1 MRGVASRSQEME
13 RRSLSAHQAAEPLNL
28 LNDREEFHMRG
39 TTTRRTNR
47 RIATAFLLV
56 AVASSLVLQTQ
67 NVPTTHA
74 ASREPVRARHGI
86 VASTNEIASHVGVDI
101 MKRGGN
107 AVDAAIAVAFALAVT
122 HPAAGN
128 LGGGGF
134 MMIRLND
141 GRTTAIDYREMAPA
155 AATRNIYLDKNG
167 KVIEGEGGSIEGY
180 RAAGVPGTVRGME
193 LALKKYGSGK
203 MSWAQLIEPA
213 RRLAANG
220 FNVTYTLSRSLRG
233 SREYLSK
240 YPETKRIYLNNGKF
254 HNEGDV
260 FVQPDLAATFARL
273 QQRGPN
279 EFYTGQTAQLIAA
292 DMKRNNGLLTLD
304 DLRGYVAK
312 ERQPLRGNYRG
323 YEVIS
328 MPPPSSGGAVLI
340 EMLNILEGYDFKKM
354 DWASSNRYHLMTEA
368 MRRAFADRAEY
379 MGDTDFAKVPLAGL
393 VDKRYA
399 AQLRNTIDPERASSS
414 EQVKAGKPVGY
425 ESDETTHFTVV
436 DADGNAVANTY
447 TLNNSYGS
455 AVVAKGTGLIM
466 NDEMDDFAAK
476 PGTPNLYGLI
486 QGERNAVA
494 PRKRPLSAMTPTFVL
509 RKDGSLWFTVGS
521 PGGPTIINTVLDVI
535 TNVIDYGMNIQQAI
549 DAPRIH
555 HQWLPDELV
564 FEPYGLSGDTQNA
577 LTARG
582 HKLAK
587 PRYLGDAEGIMIEEK
602 TGVRLGATD
611 PRRSDGLAVGY

>member
-1 MRGVASRSQEME
+1 MIKRMRA
-13 RRSLSAHQAAEPLNL
+13 LFAPLVIFAFVCVPVTMPPRYGL
-28 LNDREEFHMRG
+28 VQ
-39 TTTRRTNR
+39 TTE
-47 RIATAFLLV
+47 
-56 AVASSLVLQTQ
+56 
-67 NVPTTHA
+67 A
-74 ASREPVRARHGI
+74 ASREPVRAKHGV
-86 VASTNEIASHVGVDI
+86 VASTNEVASQVGVDI

-122 HPAAGN
+122 HPVAGN

-134 MMIRLND
+134 MMIRLKD
-141 GRTTAIDYREMAPA
+141 GRSTAIDYREMAPA
-155 AATRNIYLDKNG
+155 AATRNVYLDKNG
-167 KVIEGEGGSIEGY
+167 NVIAGEGGSIEGY

-203 MSWAQLIEPA
+203 LTWTQLIEPA

-220 FNVTYTLSRSLRG
+220 FPVTNSLARGLRG
-233 SREYLSK
+233 SRDYLSK

-254 HNEGDV
+254 YNEGDT
-260 FVQPDLAATFARL
+260 FVQPDLAATFLRL

-279 EFYTGQTAQLIAA
+279 EFYEGQTARLIV
-292 DMKRNNGLLTLD
+292 DDLKQHNGLITMED
-304 DLRGYVAK
+304 MRGYVAK
-312 ERQPLRGNYRG
+312 EREPLHGNYRG
-323 YEVIS
+323 YEIIS

-354 DWASSNRYHLMTEA
+354 DWASSERYHLTTEA

-379 MGDTDFAKVPLAGL
+379 MGDTDFVKVPIAGL
-393 VDKRYA
+393 VDKKYA
-399 AQLRNTIDPERASSS
+399 AQLRSTINPEHASNS
-414 EQVKAGKPVGY
+414 EQVKAGKPLGY

-436 DADGNAVANTY
+436 DAEGNAVANTY

-455 AVVAKGTGLIM
+455 AVVAKGTGVIM

-476 PGTPNLYGLI
+476 PGVPNLYGLI
-486 QGERNAVA
+486 QGERNSVA
-494 PRKRPLSAMTPTFVL
+494 PHKRPLSAMTPTFVL

-521 PGGPTIINTVLDVI
+521 PGGPTIINTVLDVV
-535 TNVIDYGMNIQQAI
+535 TNVIDYNMNIQQAI

-564 FEPYGLSGDTQNA
+564 YEPYGLSGDTQKA

-582 HKLAK
+582 HKLVDK
-587 PRYLGDAEGIMIEEK
+587 PRYLGDCEGIMIEEK
-602 TGVRLGATD
+602 TGIRLGATD

>member
-1 MRGVASRSQEME
+1 MVAMKRVSKTKSVV
-13 RRSLSAHQAAEPLNL
+13 L
-28 LNDREEFHMRG
+28 
-39 TTTRRTNR
+39 
-47 RIATAFLLV
+47 FLIWTLTFV
-56 AVASSLVLQTQ
+56 NAS
-67 NVPTTHA
+67 HA
-74 ASREPVRARHGI
+74 APREPVRARHGM
-86 VASTNEIASHVGVDI
+86 VASTNEVASHIGVEM

-134 MMIRLND
+134 MMIRLRD
-141 GRTTAIDYREMAPA
+141 GRSTAIDYREMAPA

-167 KVIEGEGGSIEGY
+167 NLIEGEGGSLVGY

-203 MSWAQLIEPA
+203 LSWAQLIEPA

-220 FNVTYTLSRSLRG
+220 FTVTRTLARSLRG
-233 SREYLSK
+233 RREVTQGGETVEEDRYYLAT
-240 YPETKRIYLNNGKF
+240 YPETKRIYLRNGNLY
-254 HNEGDV
+254 NEGDL
-260 FVQPDLAATFARL
+260 FRQPDLAATFARL
-273 QQRGPN
+273 QRGGPN
-279 EFYTGQTAQLIAA
+279 EFYEGQTARMIAE
-292 DMKRNNGLLTLD
+292 DMKRNNGLITMA
-304 DLRGYVAK
+304 DLHGYVAK
-312 ERQPLRGNYRG
+312 ERETLHGNYRG
-323 YEVIS
+323 YEIIS

-340 EMLNILEGYDFKKM
+340 EMLNILEGYDLKKM
-354 DWASSNRYHLMTEA
+354 DAASSERYHLMTEA

-379 MGDTDFAKVPLAGL
+379 MGDTDFVKVPIAGL
-393 VDKRYA
+393 IDKKYA
-399 AQLRNTIDPERASSS
+399 AQLRSTINPDHASTS
-414 EQVKAGKPVGY
+414 EQVKAGKPLGY
-425 ESDETTHFTVV
+425 ESEETTHFTVV
-436 DADGNAVANTY
+436 DSDGNAVSNTY

-455 AVVAKGTGLIM
+455 AVVAKGTGIIM

-535 TNVIDYGMNIQQAI
+535 TNVIDFNMNIQQAI

-564 FEPYGLSGDTQNA
+564 YEPYWLSGDTQKA
-577 LTARG
+577 LTKSG
-582 HKLAK
+582 HKLVKK
-587 PRYLGDAEGIMIEEK
+587 PRYLGDCEGIMIEEK

-611 PRRSDGLAVGY
+611 PRRRDRSEEHTSELQSRLHLVCS

>member
-1 MRGVASRSQEME
+1 LR
-13 RRSLSAHQAAEPLNL
+13 
-28 LNDREEFHMRG
+28 
-39 TTTRRTNR
+39 
-47 RIATAFLLV
+47 
-56 AVASSLVLQTQ
+56 QT
-67 NVPTTHA
+67 VPTAHA
-74 ASREPVRARHGI
+74 ASRDPVRAKHGI
-86 VASTNEIASHVGVDI
+86 VASTNEIASQVGVDI

-134 MMIRLND
+134 MMIRLRN
-141 GRTTAIDYREMAPA
+141 GKTTAIDYREMAPA

-167 KVIEGEGGSIEGY
+167 NLIEGEGGSLVGY

-203 MSWAQLIEPA
+203 LSWSQLIEPA
-213 RRLAANG
+213 RQLAGG
-220 FNVTYTLSRSLRG
+220 FSVSYNLARSLRG
-233 SREYLSK
+233 NSDYLSQ
-240 YPETKRIYLNNGKF
+240 YPETKRIYLNGGKF
-254 HNEGDV
+254 YNEGDTLP
-260 FVQPDLAATFARL
+260 QPDLAATFTRL
-273 QQRGPN
+273 QRFGPN
-279 EFYTGQTAQLIAA
+279 DFYEGQTARMIVDDVQRHHGLITSS
-292 DMKRNNGLLTLD
+292 DMS
-304 DLRGYVAK
+304 GYQAK
-312 ERQPLRGNYRG
+312 ERQPLRGRYRG

-340 EMLNILEGYDFKKM
+340 EMLNILEGYDLDKL
-354 DWASSNRYHLMTEA
+354 DSASSERYHLMTEA
-368 MRRAFADRAEY
+368 MRRAFADRAEF
-379 MGDTDFAKVPLAGL
+379 MGDSDFVKVPVAGL
-393 VDKRYA
+393 IDKAYA
-399 AQLRNTIDPERASSS
+399 AKLRSSINTDRASTSV
-414 EQVKAGKPVGY
+414 EIKAGQPMGY
-425 ESDETTHFTVV
+425 ESEETTHFTVV
-436 DADGNAVANTY
+436 DAEGNAVANTY

-455 AVVAKGTGLIM
+455 AAVAKGTGIIL

-476 PGTPNLYGLI
+476 PGTPNMYGLI

-521 PGGPTIINTVLDVI
+521 PGGPTIINTALCVI
-535 TNVIDYGMNIQQAI
+535 TDVVDYHMDIQQAI
-549 DAPRIH
+549 DFPRIH

-564 FEPYGLSGDTQNA
+564 FEPYGLSGDTQKA
-577 LTARG
+577 LLALG

-611 PRRSDGLAVGY
+611 PRRSDGPAVGY

>member
-1 MRGVASRSQEME
+1 MKIKRTLTLALILFTLFSAPTF
-13 RRSLSAHQAAEPLNL
+13 SL
-28 LNDREEFHMRG
+28 F
-39 TTTRRTNR
+39 
-47 RIATAFLLV
+47 
-56 AVASSLVLQTQ
+56 QTPVT
-67 NVPTTHA
+67 VPALA
-74 ASREPVRARHGI
+74 ASREPVRARHGV
-86 VASTNEIASHVGVDI
+86 VASTNEVASQVGVDI

-107 AVDAAIAVAFALAVT
+107 AIDAAIAVAFALAVT

-134 MMIRLND
+134 MMIRLKD

-155 AATRNIYLDKNG
+155 AASRNVYLDKNG
-167 KVIEGEGGSIEGY
+167 DVIKGEGGSIEGY

-193 LALKKYGSGK
+193 LALKKYGSHRLTW
-203 MSWAQLIEPA
+203 SQLIEPA
-213 RRLAANG
+213 RRLATNG
-220 FNVTYTLSRSLRG
+220 FTVTNSLARGLRG
-233 SREYLSK
+233 SRDYLSK
-240 YPETKRIYLNNGKF
+240 YPETKRIYLKNGKF
-254 HNEGDV
+254 YNEGDL
-260 FVQPDLAATFARL
+260 FVQPELGATFARL
-273 QQRGPN
+273 QRGGPN
-279 EFYTGQTAQLIAA
+279 EFYEGQTAKLIV
-292 DMKRNNGLLTLD
+292 D
-304 DLRGYVAK
+304 DLKRHDGLITMEDMRGYVAK
-312 ERQPLRGNYRG
+312 ERETLRGTYRG
-323 YEVIS
+323 YDVVS
-328 MPPPSSGGAVLI
+328 MPPPSSGGVVLL
-340 EMLNILEGYDFKKM
+340 EMLNILEGYDLKKM
-354 DWASSNRYHLMTEA
+354 DWASSERYHLMAEA

-379 MGDTDFAKVPLAGL
+379 MGDTDFVKVPIAGL
-393 VDKRYA
+393 IDKKYA
-399 AQLRNTIDPERASSS
+399 SQLRSTIDPHRASTS
-414 EQVKAGKPVGY
+414 EQVKAGKPAGY

-455 AVVAKGTGLIM
+455 AVVAKGTGIIM

-535 TNVIDYGMNIQQAI
+535 TNVIDYNMNIQQAI

-564 FEPYGLSGDTQNA
+564 YEPYGLSGDTQVA

-582 HKLAK
+582 HKLVDK
-587 PRYLGDAEGIMIEEK
+587 PRYLGDCEGIMIEEK
-602 TGVRLGATD
+602 TGIRLGATD